1 MPKLMLCSFHLY
13 LLYVS
18 LYPST
23 FWKVVFKSAKSYSFC
38 FSKEE
43 RYRTYIGM
51 VTIFIFLFQSSVFW
65 TPYYHLRRLL
75 QEHRVS
81 FFNFWCHFWC
91 HIHHSWCHPLLL
103 ECHSLSFGCHFR
115 CHIDCHFGVHSK
127 FWDSCYRTCFH

>member
-1 MPKLMLCSFHLY
+1 MLCSFHLY

-51 VTIFIFLFQSSVFW
+51 V
-65 TPYYHLRRLL
+65 YHLYFSFPK
-75 QEHRVS
+75 QSFIEHFTAISEV
-81 FFNFWCHFWC
+81 
-91 HIHHSWCHPLLL
+91 
-103 ECHSLSFGCHFR
+103 
-115 CHIDCHFGVHSK
+115 
-127 FWDSCYRTCFH
+127 CFKNI